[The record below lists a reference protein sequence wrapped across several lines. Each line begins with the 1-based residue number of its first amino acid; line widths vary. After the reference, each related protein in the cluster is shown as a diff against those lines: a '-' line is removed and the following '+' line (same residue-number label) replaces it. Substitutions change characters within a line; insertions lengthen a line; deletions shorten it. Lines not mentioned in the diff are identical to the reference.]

1 MRTTEDLIETLAQ
14 APAARSLTDARIRLV
29 LLGAVVA
36 AVALFLA
43 LAGLRPDAPVAYLR
57 PLVATKTA
65 LAALLFL
72 TLLAQLPRLARPEGW
87 GELRPWAFW
96 LAPAIGAILWGAT
109 FVLRAPADRFAEV
122 TPAAV
127 AECMGF
133 ITLISILPALA
144 ILRLL
149 SRAAVAHPTR
159 AGALAGLTA
168 AAGSATGYSLFCTQ
182 DNPLFYV
189 FWYGLAMG
197 LVAGVSALAGRRVL
211 VW

>member
-1 MRTTEDLIETLAQ
+1 MRTEDLIEGLARQ
-14 APAARSLTDARIRLV
+14 PAAQSLTDARIRLV
-29 LLGAVVA
+29 LVGAVVVA
-36 AVALFLA
+36 AGLFLA
-43 LAGLRPDAPVAYLR
+43 LAGLRPDAPSAYLR

-72 TLLAQLPRLARPEGW
+72 TLVAQLPRLARPEGW
-87 GELRPWAFW
+87 DELRPWAFA
-96 LAPAIGAILWGAT
+96 LSPAIGAALWGAT

-133 ITLISILPALA
+133 ITLISILPAVA

-149 SRAAVAHPTR
+149 AGAAVAHPGRT
-159 AGALAGLTA
+159 GALAGLTA

-189 FWYGLAMG
+189 FWYGLAMVV
-197 LVAGVSALAGRRVL
+197 VAGVSALIGRRVL
-211 VW
+211 AW